1 MAGSTLEQIAALV
14 ERLAPVG
21 SKTRGMPIEAEDWN
35 TLVGVLQ
42 GILAVDRGQEQGLV
56 EGLQDRFAPLN
67 HEHLGQVGVDWLD
80 ADLQSRQGEAGAG
93 ASTSIR
99 TAVAVA
105 GQTVRGFGDDLGRL
119 RTQIE
124 DQQSALDRSL
134 TAESDRNT
142 RLRNVE
148 GQVGSVAELKSTVGS
163 LARDVATGAART
175 AEVLDLRQRLTDA
188 TGKPIDLGALTTRVQ
203 GLEDLG
209 RNLQGVD
216 GKPVR
221 LTDIELA
228 LRDLQDATGT
238 GQGLEQRLNTLGA
251 ALETKLGSRLDEQTQ
266 ALRTEFQST
275 LATSSQGLQQDLDSK
290 LGAARTALGADLDG
304 KLAARDAAVAARLDG
319 MSAALDARQS
329 EFGRTSADSLA
340 AATAALRDDMQRAVD
355 AKGADLATS
364 LRASLATD
372 LGALVAAKVT
382 EATGP
387 MGDRLG
393 SVEKKVGDALA
404 GLSSQIDA
412 SASAAVEAATG
423 RLSDALAAQ
432 VATAREAIESQVST
446 LVAQAVDARSGDL
459 DARVAT
465 AVATQLAGLDGR
477 IANAV
482 AVATRDLPAQIQRET
497 QTQIAALN
505 LAGQLQDLSAALTKQ
520 WQSDMRSSA
529 TATQA
534 AMSQQVQ
541 SAFSTLQGQI
551 TLAQK
556 AATADALA
564 KAQDLVGGLR
574 TELVAAINKG
584 NADLGTSLRTELSAQ
599 FGKEL
604 DARDATLR
612 GEIAKLRTSPNT
624 PVRPAVLTTK

>member
-14 ERLAPVG
+14 ERLVPVG

-56 EGLQDRFAPLN
+56 EGLQERFAPLQ

-99 TAVAVA
+99 TAVATA
-105 GQTVRGFGDDLGRL
+105 SQTVRGLGDDLGRL

-134 TAESDRNT
+134 TAEADRNT
-142 RLRNVE
+142 RLRNLE

-175 AEVLDLRQRLTDA
+175 AEVLDLRQRLVDA
-188 TGKPIDLGALTTRVQ
+188 SGNPIDLGTLTSRVQ

-221 LTDIELA
+221 LKDIELA
-228 LRDLQDATGT
+228 LRDLQDATGS

-266 ALRTEFQST
+266 ALRAEVEST
-275 LATSSQGLQQDLDSK
+275 LTTSSQGLQQDLDSK
-290 LGAARTALGADLDG
+290 LGAARTALGADLDS

-319 MSAALDARQS
+319 MSASLDARQS
-329 EFGRTSADSLA
+329 EFGRTSAQSLA
-340 AATAALRDDMQRAVD
+340 AATTALRDDMQRAVE

-364 LRASLATD
+364 LRTSLATD
-372 LGALVAAKVT
+372 LGALVGARVA

-393 SVEKKVGDALA
+393 NVEKKVSDAL
-404 GLSSQIDA
+404 GDLSKQIDA
-412 SASAAVEAATG
+412 STSAAVEAATG
-423 RLSDALAAQ
+423 RLSDSLAGQMAD
-432 VATAREAIESQVST
+432 ARGAIESQVPA
-446 LVAQAVDARSGDL
+446 LVAKAVEARSADL

-465 AVATQLAGLDGR
+465 AVATQLANLDSR
-477 IANAV
+477 IASAV
-482 AVATRDLPAQIQRET
+482 AVATRDLPTQIQREA
-497 QTQIAALN
+497 QSQIAALN
-505 LAGQLQDLSAALTKQ
+505 LAGQLKDLGATLAKQ
-520 WQSDMRSSA
+520 WQSDMRTSA
-529 TATQA
+529 TETQA
-534 AMSQQVQ
+534 ALSQQVQ

-556 AATADALA
+556 AATADSLA
-564 KAQDLVGGLR
+564 KAQSLVGDLR

-584 NADLGTSLRTELSAQ
+584 NADLGASLRTEFAAQ
-599 FGKEL
+599 MGKEL
-604 DARDATLR
+604 DARDAVLR
-612 GEIAKLRTSPNT
+612 GEIAKVRTSPTN
-624 PVRPAVLTTK
+624 PVRPAVPTR